1 MYSTLGRRRR
11 NLDGRVILSLPKLAF
26 RDFLHGNRHFPCL
39 NSANTCKFACKIT
52 KKILETYHFW
62 GKISIFAPKNRFI
75 EQL

>member
-1 MYSTLGRRRR
+1 MYIG
-11 NLDGRVILSLPKLAF
+11 K
-26 RDFLHGNRHFPCL
+26 FLHENRHFPCL